1 MYKVTFYVP
10 ETHLE
15 NVKKAMFSAGA
26 GTIGNYEQCAWQV
39 KGQGQFKALSGSNP
53 FLGEIDKLEYVDE
66 YRVEMV
72 VENSKIKWVIQAL
85 KESHP
90 YETPAFDVLQLVE
103 YFDG

>member
-39 KGQGQFKALSGSNP
+39 KGQGQFKSLSGSNP